1 MLIPEEYGQANFRFG
16 GTGLPTG
23 AEVTIGF
30 FHGEIAGAVNEVAEA
45 LHTCWFENFI
55 SNQCD
60 ELQLLST
67 LVKFGPNDTGAQAEH
82 VQTVTGLASGEFSTP
97 ATSILLTKQTIIGG
111 RKGRGRMFVP
121 GLPEADL
128 LPGGI
133 IPTATVD
140 AWNADAQQFL
150 DDMEA
155 AGLFPRLLHGVYD
168 PQPDPY
174 NIYALTASNVAATQ
188 RRRQRR

>member
-1 MLIPEEYGQANFRFG
+1 MLIPEEYGQVNWKFG

-23 AEVTIGF
+23 AECTMGF
-30 FHGEIAGAVNEVAEA
+30 FHGEIAGTPQDAAIA
-45 LHTCWFENFI
+45 LYDIWQDRMI
-55 SNQCD
+55 PLQCD
-60 ELQLLST
+60 ELSLLSC
-67 LVKFGPNDTGAQAEH
+67 LVKFGPNDTGNQFEQVATTAGAA
-82 VQTVTGLASGEFSTP
+82 TGEFSTP
-97 ATSILLTKQTIIGG
+97 ATAVLVTKQTIIGG
-111 RKGRGRMFVP
+111 RKGRGRMYVP

-128 LPGGI
+128 LPGGV
-133 IPTATVD
+133 IPGPTVD
-140 AWNADAQQFL
+140 AWNAALSDLL

-174 NIYALTASNVAATQ
+174 NILAMTASNKAATQ